1 MIDALPIVDVQAI
14 IRHLGA
20 LSVHPGGIADKGR
33 TLLTGLTEIIHADGW
48 WWVRSAVRDGKAFMF
63 SFLDGGWTSENQ
75 RHLATTVHYTPGIEQ
90 TNAHFHPFLERGE
103 SVTRSRGQIIP
114 DAEGLKSPAYLAHFE
129 PVGINDFMCM

>member
-1 MIDALPIVDVQAI
+1 MVVGPARI
-14 IRHLGA
+14 
-20 LSVHPGGIADKGR
+20 S
-33 TLLTGLTEIIHADGW
+33 T
-48 WWVRSAVRDGKAFMF
+48 
-63 SFLDGGWTSENQ
+63 TS
-75 RHLATTVHYTPGIEQ
+75 RPPCTTPGIEQ